1 MLLKLSWYFWKF
13 FPPMQ
18 HWLPPHMKS
27 HHHVKRLKDMSIALS
42 KLHFYLK
49 CFLTVLS
56 LNMYNSFLVSGRLP
70 SPLAFVLT
78 LCLQLSHTW
87 LYTFFFSHLS
97 SVLQSECF
105 CPLPRFMYRNQRPKV
120 MVRRLLGDHYLMGV
134 ESSWIGL
141 EPLQKMPQAV
151 PLTLPPCKD
160 TVRNQRCPNWRGLL
174 NRTWPYTL
182 AFWSWASS
190 L

>member
-87 LYTFFFSHLS
+87 LYTFFSVTFPLCYSLNVFVLS
-97 SVLQSECF
+97 PDSCIETKG
-105 CPLPRFMYRNQRPKV
+105 PKSW
-120 MVRRLLGDHYLMGV
+120 LGG
-134 ESSWIGL
+134 
-141 EPLQKMPQAV
+141 
-151 PLTLPPCKD
+151 
-160 TVRNQRCPNWRGLL
+160 
-174 NRTWPYTL
+174 
-182 AFWSWASS
+182 FWEIIILWGWNPHE
-190 L
+190 LD